1 MQSTGC
7 SPGFSRVVAMEG
19 TISEG
24 RQQARTNHVTIWQIF
39 SVPNRLFPLLLEC
52 NYLQKFSD
60 GFGRRVCCRLCL
72 ERDSGGNGHGELVR
86 VWEGEELV
94 RLYKLFY
101 AMFLNHELELIKSLR
116 GLCVTVLFSY
126 YW

>member
-1 MQSTGC
+1 M
-7 SPGFSRVVAMEG
+7 
-19 TISEG
+19 
-24 RQQARTNHVTIWQIF
+24 
-39 SVPNRLFPLLLEC
+39 
-52 NYLQKFSD
+52 
-60 GFGRRVCCRLCL
+60 
-72 ERDSGGNGHGELVR
+72 
-86 VWEGEELV
+86 WEGEELV